1 MIKKTRPY
9 WLIAGLLSIAACSG
23 QADSGEPGP
32 GPDVPFDPGSK
43 QSLNLSPQQQAEQKA
58 LEAAL
63 AEAKQLDATTFAKKY
78 GVAFSTAG
86 LGYDPLTAKHFPLL
100 QSSNLALDAQEQ
112 AALVKHGFVISE
124 RKTFPSFV
132 YGYESIYMMD
142 LPVYISADSIL
153 YAVHESYDS
162 ILMQLEMTQLIPAL
176 TNMLSSMRSELGA
189 GVGADI
195 SPAALKDTDFYLSVA
210 LSLLSGS
217 FEAPVAGGDPMTA
230 EAFFQAATNA
240 TGAKKVRLFDVD
252 RNVDF
257 SQFKPRGH
265 YANEPLLSRYFQAM
279 MWLGRID
286 FRILE
291 TQEDGS
297 QLFRRRQLEA
307 AYVIRALMQQSALDN
322 WTKID
327 SAVGAFVGES
337 DNMTLPQLDALLADV
352 GLSSAA
358 QLKQVSDAKLS
369 QAVVNGGYGTQRIS
383 SHIMINGL
391 DDATLPLSSTFLLL
405 GQRYVID
412 SHVFSNVVYDR
423 VAGGSVKRMMPN
435 PLDVGFAALGN
446 NHAGMLLGTELT
458 QYAYAPD
465 LASMRVLVDAHPQEM
480 WRENL
485 YTGWLSTLRSLSPT
499 PEVADPAK
507 AGLPT
512 VAGTEAWGRR
522 LLNTQLASWAELRHD
537 TILYAKQSYTG
548 GASCEYPSAY
558 VDPYPKFYQEL
569 RQFAERGK
577 QVAAQFSQGDAA
589 YFTRLSDVL
598 TTLEEMAQNQRSGAP
613 HSAAHLAFINQAVKI
628 EPGCGEPSFGSGW
641 YKDLFYAP
649 NDAIELDPII
659 ADVHTQ
665 PTDEG
670 GSPVGRVLHV
680 GTGMPRVMVVTT
692 NDCSGASTYVGVVS
706 SYFEKITENFE
717 RLDDKA
723 WSADIQLA
731 TPADV
736 PWLQDLVVR

>member
-1 MIKKTRPY
+1 MIKKTPRL
-9 WLIAGLLSIAACSG
+9 WIFAGLLSLTACSG
-23 QADSGEPGP
+23 QADSGGVTGPDKPLEPGT
-32 GPDVPFDPGSK
+32 K
-43 QSLNLSPQQQAEQKA
+43 QTLTPSPEQQAEQKA

-63 AEAKQLDATTFAKKY
+63 AAAKNLDAAGFAKKY
-78 GVAFSTAG
+78 SVPFSNAS
-86 LGYDPLTAKHFPLL
+86 LGYDPLTAKNMTLV
-100 QSSNLALDAQEQ
+100 QSSNLALDSQEQ
-112 AALVKHGFVISE
+112 AMLSKHGFVISD

-132 YGYESIYMMD
+132 YGYESIYLMD
-142 LPVYISADSIL
+142 LPVYVSADSIL

-162 ILMQLEMTQLIPAL
+162 ILMQLEMGHLIPAL
-176 TNMLSSMRSELGA
+176 ADMLKSMRGKLAG

-195 SPAALKDTDFYLSVA
+195 NAAAVKDTDFYLSVA

-217 FEAPVAGGDPMTA
+217 FEAPVAGGDSKTA
-230 EAFFQAATNA
+230 EAFYQAANQA
-240 TGAKKVRLFDVD
+240 SGAKKVTIFDVA
-252 RNVDF
+252 RLVDF

-265 YANEPLLSRYFQAM
+265 YANEILLSRYFRAM

-297 QLFRRRQLEA
+297 QVFRRRQLEA
-307 AYVIRALMQQSALDN
+307 AYVIRALLDETALGN

-327 SAVGAFVGES
+327 NAVGAFVGEA
-337 DNMTLPQLDALLADV
+337 DNMTLPDLDALLGDV
-352 GLSSAA
+352 GAA
-358 QLKQVSDAKLS
+358 DATQLAKISDATLS
-369 QAVVNGGYGTQRIS
+369 QAVVDGGYGTQRIS

-391 DDATLPLSSTFLLL
+391 NDGTLPLSSTFLLL

-446 NHAGMLLGTELT
+446 DQAGLLLAPELS

-465 LASMRVLVDAHPQEM
+465 LASMRVLVDAHPQQM
-480 WRENL
+480 WRDNL
-485 YTGWLSTLRSLSPT
+485 YTGWLSALRTLSPSA
-499 PEVADPAK
+499 EVASPAT

-512 VAGTEAWGRR
+512 VASTEAWGRR
-522 LLNTQLASWAELRHD
+522 LLNTQLASWSELRHD

-558 VDPYPKFYQEL
+558 VDPYPKFFQEL
-569 RQFAERGK
+569 RHFSERGE
-577 QVAAQFSQGDAA
+577 QVMNQFSPNNAA
-589 YFTRLSDVL
+589 YFKRLAEVL
-598 TTLEEMAQNQRSGAP
+598 TILEEMATNQRTGAP

-628 EPGCGEPSFGSGW
+628 EPGCGEPSMGSGW
-641 YKDLFYAP
+641 YRDLFFDP
-649 NDAIELDPII
+649 SNAIEFDPVI

-665 PTDEG
+665 PTDESG
-670 GSPVGRVLHV
+670 NPVGRVLHV

-692 NDCSGASTYVGVVS
+692 NDCTGSGAYVGLVS
-706 SYFEKITENFE
+706 SYFEKITENFQ
-717 RLDDKA
+717 RMDDKEWA
-723 WSADIQLA
+723 SGIQNA
-731 TPADV
+731 NPADV

>member
-1 MIKKTRPY
+1 MSQPTVLTTPRGRLRRAEWQAAPLGSQPVASTPAVTPTKLARRKRSRRSRMRRLCSSL
-9 WLIAGLLSIAACSG
+9 LIA
-23 QADSGEPGP
+23 P
-32 GPDVPFDPGSK
+32 
-43 QSLNLSPQQQAEQKA
+43 
-58 LEAAL
+58 
-63 AEAKQLDATTFAKKY
+63 
-78 GVAFSTAG
+78 
-86 LGYDPLTAKHFPLL
+86 
-100 QSSNLALDAQEQ
+100 
-112 AALVKHGFVISE
+112 
-124 RKTFPSFV
+124 
-132 YGYESIYMMD
+132 
-142 LPVYISADSIL
+142 
-153 YAVHESYDS
+153 AVC
-162 ILMQLEMTQLIPAL
+162 I
-176 TNMLSSMRSELGA
+176 
-189 GVGADI
+189 
-195 SPAALKDTDFYLSVA
+195 
-210 LSLLSGS
+210 
-217 FEAPVAGGDPMTA
+217 
-230 EAFFQAATNA
+230 
-240 TGAKKVRLFDVD
+240 
-252 RNVDF
+252 
-257 SQFKPRGH
+257 RG
-265 YANEPLLSRYFQAM
+265 
-279 MWLGRID
+279 
-286 FRILE
+286 
-291 TQEDGS
+291 
-297 QLFRRRQLEA
+297 
-307 AYVIRALMQQSALDN
+307 
-322 WTKID
+322 
-327 SAVGAFVGES
+327 
-337 DNMTLPQLDALLADV
+337 
-352 GLSSAA
+352 SAA
-358 QLKQVSDAKLS
+358 QS
-369 QAVVNGGYGTQRIS
+369 I
-383 SHIMINGL
+383 
-391 DDATLPLSSTFLLL
+391 
-405 GQRYVID
+405 
-412 SHVFSNVVYDR
+412 
-423 VAGGSVKRMMPN
+423 
-435 PLDVGFAALGN
+435 
-446 NHAGMLLGTELT
+446 
-458 QYAYAPD
+458 
-465 LASMRVLVDAHPQEM
+465 RVLVDAHPQEM

-485 YTGWLSTLRSLSPT
+485 YTGWLSALRSLSPT

-512 VAGTEAWGRR
+512 VAGSEAWSRR

-577 QVAAQFSQGDAA
+577 QVAAQFSQGDTA

-723 WSADIQLA
+723 WSADIQLT